1 MPTPL
6 PGLPERRPQAD
17 GSRTSRPQVR
27 LPEQTGLLPCT
38 GVEGAPGGQPGLG
51 PLCGLRGCCRAA
63 AGVSPGQAC
72 FVFLAPSGSTQPLP
86 CVPLPFRFCP
96 ACCGAARARL
106 SRCSHSLQSACYTR
120 VPCLP
125 HVAET
130 ELRDVKPL
138 AQGHTAPG
146 ALVQVR
152 GAGVPPWNTSWTMAG
167 TSQV

>member
-1 MPTPL
+1 M
-6 PGLPERRPQAD
+6 
-17 GSRTSRPQVR
+17 
-27 LPEQTGLLPCT
+27 
-38 GVEGAPGGQPGLG
+38 GAEPA
-51 PLCGLRGCCRAA
+51 GLRSGCRNRRAC